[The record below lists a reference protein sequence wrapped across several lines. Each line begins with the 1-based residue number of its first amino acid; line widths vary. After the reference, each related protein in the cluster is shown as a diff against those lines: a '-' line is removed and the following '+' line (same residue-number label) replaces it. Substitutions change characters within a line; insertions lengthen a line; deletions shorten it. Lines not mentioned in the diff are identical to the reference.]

1 MKMKK
6 KTLLD
11 STTLAEMREIK
22 KLQTKK
28 DKRGMVNFKKQSIVC
43 YCFIESVKTFT
54 PVEW

>member
-1 MKMKK
+1 MKK